1 MIMIIIW
8 TLKTKRDKRRK
19 ISWKGRLSS
28 YSVKKVNFKRESKN
42 WRDKSLIIISIVEL
56 KRPITGMKG

>member
-1 MIMIIIW
+1 MIIIW

-19 ISWKGRLSS
+19 ISWKGRLNS
-28 YSVKKVNFKRESKN
+28 YSVKKENFKRESKN